1 VPNSLTIHASV
12 EHSLVT
18 PFSGLSLSIDDYL
31 NIPCDTEELCYD
43 SSFVS
48 LPQLVNKLDIVVFEL
63 IKCVENILIHPID
76 DTQDELKL
84 LSSLNTLGYIEFDV
98 LCDLNNLKEKLLLDF
113 DVQWLTRN
121 TCHIMGRYN
130 CNRDYMVH
138 RVYIFSKVQSSLV
151 VQQYDQV

>member
-113 DVQWLTRN
+113 DV
-121 TCHIMGRYN
+121 
-130 CNRDYMVH
+130 
-138 RVYIFSKVQSSLV
+138 
-151 VQQYDQV
+151 